1 LYPWRLNL
9 SRFYH
14 RYHPTYRTEGAY
26 VELKIGNGCKPLI
39 VDEFVTSLWYR
50 SLTDDDDFPLA
61 LSRTLDFAFA
71 ELAGGSHSSS
81 FQLNLG
87 RFCH

>member
-1 LYPWRLNL
+1 
-9 SRFYH
+9 
-14 RYHPTYRTEGAY
+14 
-26 VELKIGNGCKPLI
+26 